1 MYIRIRRRYLQ
12 IKKIIFSPLSRR
24 QLNSLD
30 HERRFVRRRQ
40 ARGSPPYRRAVAR
53 YTRECKPPEPWVFS
67 KNLPGFLNFS
77 KIYAAEIRLTLN
89 SRSGDK
95 PQAESVNPRA
105 CSLRRPGVLLAGP

>member
-1 MYIRIRRRYLQ
+1 M
-12 IKKIIFSPLSRR
+12 SEP
-24 QLNSLD
+24 ND
-30 HERRFVRRRQ
+30 THTTAWRFVRRRQ

-67 KNLPGFLNFS
+67 KNLPGFQKLFKSLLCQNS
-77 KIYAAEIRLTLN
+77 QISLN